1 MCWELGAGKLSKSYI
16 TLKSAYVV
24 TMVQGTIEKIRIVDQ
39 REKTRKR
46 VYESLRQRDREIKKE

>member
-24 TMVQGTIEKIRIVDQ
+24 TMVQGTIEKIRIVDTDI
-39 REKTRKR
+39 EKERKR
-46 VYESLRQRDREIKKE
+46 EREYMSLLSREIEK